1 LASLGVSA
9 DVARFGSLDAQVL
22 GLAVDALIA
31 GALRVDGLVERTI
44 AIEQGAHQAAFF
56 PVGVFD
62 TAWAPDELG
71 MLAGLSR
78 AGGKEQGAAEAL
90 GPKAVGVLKLVC
102 RRHAQACPTAWDAI
116 GSRGTSSW
124 PWPVRVMAAMPSR
137 YARQF
142 GTAATGRHGY

>member
-31 GALRVDGLVERTI
+31 GALSVDGLVERTI

-78 AGGKEQGAAEAL
+78 AGGKEGKTRGLPAL
-90 GPKAVGVLKLVC
+90 QAGSTLHPGRGGPLIPVPQTGFPLFL
-102 RRHAQACPTAWDAI
+102 
-116 GSRGTSSW
+116 SS
-124 PWPVRVMAAMPSR
+124 PV
-137 YARQF
+137 F
-142 GTAATGRHGY
+142 LH